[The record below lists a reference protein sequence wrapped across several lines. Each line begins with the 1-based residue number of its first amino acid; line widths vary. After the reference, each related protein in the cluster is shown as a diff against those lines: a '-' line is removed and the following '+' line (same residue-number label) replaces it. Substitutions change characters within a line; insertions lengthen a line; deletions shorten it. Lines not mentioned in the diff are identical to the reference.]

1 LRLIAAAAM
10 KAWPGDGGSQ
20 AAFGAVPRL
29 RELVAWPTLHFRA
42 DLLGGEYVIRRL
54 RDMIARLEAR
64 DVMWNADAADFWK
77 RSIIEAMSATV
88 LSSAPSDP
96 DGSLLSAKRIVRK
109 VEDYIEAAGLKPVHL
124 SELCSQVHVSRR
136 TMHRAFYDAVE
147 VGPVV
152 FLRHRRLCSVRSIL
166 RSSDPA
172 TTTIADVAM
181 QQGFL
186 NLGRFSGY
194 YRSLFDECPSRML
207 AGSDCPAHR
216 CGGCPQIARA
226 FAADGYPL

>member
-1 LRLIAAAAM
+1 
-10 KAWPGDGGSQ
+10 
-20 AAFGAVPRL
+20 
-29 RELVAWPTLHFRA
+29 
-42 DLLGGEYVIRRL
+42 
-54 RDMIARLEAR
+54 MIARLEAR

-77 RSIIEAMSATV
+77 RAIIEAMSATV

-136 TMHRAFYDAVE
+136 TMHRAFYDAVGI
-147 VGPVV
+147 GPVA

-194 YRSLFDECPSRML
+194 YRSLFDECPSRTL

-216 CGGCPQIARA
+216 CGECPQIARA